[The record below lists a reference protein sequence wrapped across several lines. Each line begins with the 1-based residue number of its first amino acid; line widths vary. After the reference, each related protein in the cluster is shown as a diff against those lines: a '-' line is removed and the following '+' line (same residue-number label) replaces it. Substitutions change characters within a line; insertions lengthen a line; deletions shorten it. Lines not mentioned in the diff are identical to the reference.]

1 MTLAGQHIVII
12 GGSSGM
18 GLATAR
24 AAVDA
29 GARVTIASSS
39 RARLD
44 AALATLPD
52 ASAGVIVDARRES
65 DIADL
70 FAGAGE
76 IDHLVFTSGDAARPR
91 PLAELSI
98 AEARALLEV
107 RLWGAITAV
116 KYATPHLRPGGSTT
130 LTSGTI
136 GERPA
141 PGTALV
147 AGGSAAIEGLSRG
160 FAVELAPI
168 RVNAVRPG
176 AILTPLWDSLPQP
189 QRETALGALANRN
202 LMKVIG
208 TADQI
213 AAAHLYLMEN
223 EFVTGTVLTVDGG
236 QLLT

>member
-1 MTLAGQHIVII
+1 MSLTDQHVVVV

-24 AAVDA
+24 AAADA

-44 AALATLPD
+44 AALATLPE
-52 ASAGVIVDARRES
+52 SAAGIVVDARSES
-65 DIADL
+65 SIAEL
-70 FAGAGE
+70 FAAAGAV
-76 IDHLVFTSGDAARPR
+76 DHLVYTSGDAARPR
-91 PLAELSI
+91 PLEEASI
-98 AEARALLEV
+98 AEARALFEV

-116 KYATPHLRPGGSTT
+116 KYAAPHLRPGGSIA
-130 LTSGTI
+130 LTSGTV

-147 AGGSAAIEGLSRG
+147 AAGSAAVEGLGRG
-160 FAVELAPI
+160 LAVELAPI
-168 RVNAVRPG
+168 RANVVRPG
-176 AILTPLWDSLPQP
+176 AIRTPLWDGIPQP
-189 QRETALGALANRN
+189 QRDAALGALADRT
-202 LMKVIG
+202 LTKSIG

-213 AAAHLYLMEN
+213 AAAHLYLMQN

-236 QLLT
+236 QVLA